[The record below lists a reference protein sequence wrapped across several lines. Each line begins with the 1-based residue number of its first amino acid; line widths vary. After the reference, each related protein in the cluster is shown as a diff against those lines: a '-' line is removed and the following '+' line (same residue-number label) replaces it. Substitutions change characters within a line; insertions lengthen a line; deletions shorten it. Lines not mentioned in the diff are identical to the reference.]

1 MTSER
6 AEAYGRL
13 MRRLRVADSSELL
26 PHEEEQIREAA
37 DALLFS
43 GGAAGDEQTRDALGD
58 AVRLIE
64 GLVQVGRWREESAKR
79 LLGDLQ
85 ACGPPAPVPLLD

>member
-13 MRRLRVADSSELL
+13 MRRLRALGAAGLL

-37 DALLFS
+37 DALLFCS
-43 GGAAGDEQTRDALGD
+43 GDWSDEATLEALGE
-58 AVRLIE
+58 AFRLIE
-64 GLVQVGRWREESAKR
+64 GLVQVGRWREAPAQ
-79 LLGDLQ
+79 LLLRELR
-85 ACGPPAPVPLLD
+85 ACGPLAAV